1 MKTYSELSKLNTFAE
16 RFNYLKLDGV
26 IGEDTFGYERYLN
39 QILYKSTE
47 WRRTRNNIIIR
58 DGGCDLGVEGY
69 EIHGQVIIHHMN
81 PISIEQVKNRDPI
94 IFDEDLLICTCLR
107 THNAIHYGD
116 DSIIKTTF
124 GTLERKANDTK
135 LW

>member
-1 MKTYSELSKLNTFAE
+1 MKTYTELMTFNTFEE
-16 RFNYLKLDGV
+16 RFKYLKLDGV
-26 IGEDTFGYERYLN
+26 VGDDTFGYERYLN
-39 QILYKSTE
+39 QILYKSSE

-116 DSIIKTTF
+116 DSIIKTKF